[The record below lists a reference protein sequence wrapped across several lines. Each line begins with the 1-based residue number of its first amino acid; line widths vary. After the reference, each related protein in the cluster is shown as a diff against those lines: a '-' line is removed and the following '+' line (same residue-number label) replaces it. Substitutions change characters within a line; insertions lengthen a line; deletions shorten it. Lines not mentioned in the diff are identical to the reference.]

1 MIRGTTPVIVLNLPM
16 ELDFEVLYIT
26 FNQGE
31 TTVLE
36 KTIDDVKMGEKKTIV
51 IPLSQKDTLSFDSS
65 KSVKIQLRG
74 RVGETAYA
82 SQIVRIPVSDILKE
96 GEI

>member
-1 MIRGTTPVIVLNLPM
+1 MIVLNLPM

-36 KTIDDVKMGEKKTIV
+36 KTIDDVKMEEKTIV

>member
-36 KTIDDVKMGEKKTIV
+36 KTIDDVKMEEKTIV